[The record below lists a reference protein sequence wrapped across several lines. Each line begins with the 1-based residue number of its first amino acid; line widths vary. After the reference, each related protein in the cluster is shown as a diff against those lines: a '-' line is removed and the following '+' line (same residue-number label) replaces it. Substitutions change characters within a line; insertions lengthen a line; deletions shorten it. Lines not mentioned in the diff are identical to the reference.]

1 MPRSNCLSLS
11 LSRMPDSRMYVRN
24 QIWLFSLVILS
35 HVYLIINQLE
45 EPRKIKES
53 FFRPDFISLLHS
65 TPHPRA

>member
-53 FFRPDFISLLHS
+53 FFLP
-65 TPHPRA
+65 